1 MLLMETIEAFAQLS
15 DFPTN
20 CSFSIFALLEFF
32 CVFSPQNL
40 DIFRPFD
47 DSTGQCADD
56 YTSGSLV
63 VSQRAEI
70 CSDGTIWLGVIKTS
84 ALWLEPLFFLVKP
97 AKPAIS
103 QL

>member
-1 MLLMETIEAFAQLS
+1 VLLMETIEAFAQLS

-20 CSFSIFALLEFF
+20 CSFLIFALLELFF
-32 CVFSPQNL
+32 TVFFSPQNL

-70 CSDGTIWLGVIKTS
+70 CRDGTIWLGGVIKTS
-84 ALWLEPLFFLVKP
+84 ALSVSM
-97 AKPAIS
+97 A
-103 QL
+103 